1 MVTRF
6 EGKMLLGIHNKRLF
20 KAIATD
26 TSKTTAL
33 AAADLSREY
42 AAVTPVRTGNMRD
55 SWQVITNINN
65 DLHSAAVV
73 NTAFYSGYV
82 YNAQNGRFKRASD
95 QISREFEQRLSKS
108 IMGELE

>member
-20 KAIATD
+20 KAIATA
-26 TSKTTAL
+26 TSKATAQ
-33 AAADLSREY
+33 AAADLSRKY

-55 SWQVITNINN
+55 SWKTIDNINQQN
-65 DLHSAAVV
+65 SVLVV

-82 YNAQNGRFKRASD
+82 YNAQNGRFKQASD
-95 QISREFEQRLSKS
+95 QISQEFEQRLSKS
-108 IMGELE
+108 LMGELE

>member
-20 KAIATD
+20 KAIATA
-26 TSKTTAL
+26 TSKATAQ

-55 SWQVITNINN
+55 SWKTIDNINQQN
-65 DLHSAAVV
+65 SVLVV
-73 NTAFYSGYV
+73 NTAPYSGYV
-82 YNAQNGRFKRASD
+82 YNAQNGRFRRASD

-108 IMGELE
+108 LMGELE